1 MRVFHV
7 LCGENGVVSQ
17 RVLIADDMCFVRDVV
32 RVTLELAD
40 FEVVGEA
47 EDGLTAFALAFEL
60 EPDFVILDYRMPKMD
75 GVLAADLIR
84 ATRPEI
90 TIVAF
95 STELDR
101 TPWWAD
107 AQIPKVG
114 VTRIVPM
121 LQEIWARREMCEQS
135 PFEQLTLI

>member
-1 MRVFHV
+1 M
-7 LCGENGVVSQ
+7 S
-17 RVLIADDMCFVRDVV
+17 FVRDVV
-32 RVTLELAD
+32 RVTLELAG

-84 ATRPEI
+84 ATRPAI

-114 VTRIVPM
+114 VAQIVPT
-121 LQEIWARREMCEQS
+121 LEEIWARRELSENA